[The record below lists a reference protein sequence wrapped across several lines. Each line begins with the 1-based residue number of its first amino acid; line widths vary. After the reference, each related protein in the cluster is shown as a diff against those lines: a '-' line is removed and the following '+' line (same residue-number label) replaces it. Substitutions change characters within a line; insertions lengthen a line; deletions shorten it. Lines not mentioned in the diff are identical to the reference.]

1 MGSCR
6 QLLRALKRTLG
17 LGRRQLNVDER
28 QVVLV
33 TGCDSGLG

>member
-1 MGSCR
+1 MGSCN

-17 LGRRQLNVDER
+17 LGRRQLSVGQR